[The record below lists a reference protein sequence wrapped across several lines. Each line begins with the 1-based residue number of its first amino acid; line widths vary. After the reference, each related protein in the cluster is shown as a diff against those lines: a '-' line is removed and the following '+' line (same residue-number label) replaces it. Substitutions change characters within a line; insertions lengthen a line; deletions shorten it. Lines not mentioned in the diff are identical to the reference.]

1 MAGTLHSL
9 SGSSPEGV
17 ASVKVISWNLWHRG
31 GAVRAHLVDLIEAE
45 KPELL
50 LMQEAKPT
58 LAHLT
63 EMVGGH
69 FHFLPLPKRVYGLAA
84 WTLHAIPEP
93 TFVELPSSRL
103 PGRVPPRL
111 AQIIRVKGVDF
122 ANVHLSHGQLLNR
135 RQLRTAADRLHGPA
149 AIIGDYNAVGQIR
162 LAGFHDAGP
171 RQRTHKYRTR
181 LDRCFVRE
189 LHCQHPAVLDR
200 GPSDHHPIRM
210 DLIRADHR

>member
-31 GAVRAHLVDLIEAE
+31 GAVRSHLVDLIEAE
-45 KPELL
+45 RPELL

-63 EMVGGH
+63 EIVGGH

-93 TFVELPSSRL
+93 AFVELPSSRL

-111 AQIIRVKGVDF
+111 AQIVRVKGIDF

-171 RQRTHKYRTR
+171 RQRTHMYRTR

-189 LHCQHPAVLDR
+189 LHCHHPTVLDR

-210 DLIRADHR
+210 ELMRADHK